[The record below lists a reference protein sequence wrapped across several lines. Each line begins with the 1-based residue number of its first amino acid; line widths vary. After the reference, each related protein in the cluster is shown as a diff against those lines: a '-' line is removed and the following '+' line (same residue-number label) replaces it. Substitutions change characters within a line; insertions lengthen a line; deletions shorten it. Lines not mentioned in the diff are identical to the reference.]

1 MATANSS
8 VSQAQIGLLFDQAQD
23 LIDERNRALQINL
36 EPLASDDKE
45 LNRALGNLM
54 ESIQV
59 FQVDKKVISDNK
71 KR

>member
-54 ESIQV
+54 ESIQA
-59 FQVDKKVISDNK
+59 FQVDKKVVSDNK